1 MKPFS
6 LLIKPASA
14 DCNLRCEYCFYLDR
28 RALYPETSQHR
39 MSDEILEAL
48 IRGYMAT
55 DQPQY
60 VFAWQGGEPC
70 LMGLD
75 FYRRVVELQ
84 QRYGRGSASVA
95 NAMQTN
101 AVLLGDEFVRHLARY
116 HFLVGVSLDGPADI
130 HDRYRCNAAG
140 RGSHADVLGGISRL
154 KRHEVSFNI
163 LTLVSDANVRRG
175 REVYRYLREEGFL
188 FQQYIPCVEFDGAG
202 RLQGFSVSG
211 EAWGDFLCE
220 IYDEWSK
227 GDTRDVSVRFFD
239 AVLSLLVDG
248 RSTVCHMAQDCSKYF
263 VVEYNGDVYPC
274 DFFVQRDLRLGNIG
288 ERSWKEFLQHPAYRR
303 FSARKADWH
312 KTCAACPYRLLCA
325 GDCPKH
331 RGNGGAGSPQLS
343 SLCIGYKRFFDHA
356 LDGFRKL
363 AEETQEERGNS
374 PAPYTQPRAAKGVK
388 RNDPCPCGSGRKY
401 KRCCGR

>member
-14 DCNLRCEYCFYLDR
+14 DCNLRCRYCFYLDR
-28 RALYPETSQHR
+28 RELYPETSHHR
-39 MSDEILEAL
+39 MSDETLDTL
-48 IRGYMAT
+48 IRSYMAT

-60 VFAWQGGEPC
+60 IFAWQGGEPG
-70 LMGLD
+70 LMGVD

-84 QRYGRGSASVA
+84 QRYGRGSVSVA
-95 NAMQTN
+95 NALQTN
-101 AVLLGDEFVRHLARY
+101 ALLLDDEFARHLAQYR
-116 HFLVGVSLDGPADI
+116 FLVGVSLDGPAGI

-140 RGSHADVLGGISRL
+140 RGSHTDVLRGLSRL
-154 KRHEVSFNI
+154 KRHRVPFNI

-175 REVYRYLREEGFL
+175 REVYRYLSEEGFL
-188 FQQYIPCVEFDGAG
+188 FQQYIPCVEFDETG
-202 RLQGFSVSG
+202 RLQPFSVSG

-227 GDTRDVSVRFFD
+227 GDTREVSIRFFD
-239 AVLSLLVDG
+239 AILGLLVDG
-248 RSTVCHMAQDCSKYF
+248 RSSLCHMSQDCSKYF

-274 DFFVQRDLRLGNIG
+274 DFFVERDLRLGNIM
-288 ERSWKEFLQHPAYRR
+288 ERSWQELQQHPVYRR
-303 FSARKADWH
+303 FGSRKTTLH
-312 KTCAACPYRLLCA
+312 KICGACPYLMLCA

-331 RGNGGAGSPQLS
+331 RAKGDARSPQLS
-343 SLCIGYKRFFDHA
+343 SLCVGYRRFFDHA

-363 AEETQEERGNS
+363 AREIHEERRLS
-374 PAPYTQPRAAKGVK
+374 AAPVIQPVAAQQVK
-388 RNDPCPCGSGRKY
+388 RNGPCPCGSGRKY